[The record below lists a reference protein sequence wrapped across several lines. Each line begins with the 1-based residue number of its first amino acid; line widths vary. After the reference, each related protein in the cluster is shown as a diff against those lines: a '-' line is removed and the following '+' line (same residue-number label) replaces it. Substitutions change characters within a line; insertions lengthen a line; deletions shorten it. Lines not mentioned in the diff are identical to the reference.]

1 MKIHWIITLIYVC
14 LITILSHQP
23 ADNISDVSP
32 GIKNVDKLFHFIE
45 FSILGFLVFGSL
57 SLNSKEFDQIFN
69 LSIKIGIL
77 FSCLDEYHQS
87 FIDGRDSS
95 LADLIFDVF
104 GVFLGTILHY
114 RFFR

>member
-1 MKIHWIITLIYVC
+1 MKIPWTVTLTYII

-23 ADNISDVSP
+23 ADDISEVSP
-32 GIKNVDKLFHFIE
+32 NIKNLDKLFHFIE
-45 FSILGFLVFGSL
+45 FSILGFLIFGSL
-57 SLNSKEFDQIFN
+57 SLNSKEFDQILS

-95 LADLIFDVF
+95 PVDLIFDIL
-104 GVFLGTILHY
+104 GVFFGTFLHY

>member
-1 MKIHWIITLIYVC
+1 MKIPWTATLTYII

-23 ADNISDVSP
+23 ADNISEVSP
-32 GIKNVDKLFHFIE
+32 NIKNADKLFHFVE
-45 FSILGFLVFGSL
+45 FSILGFLIFGSL
-57 SLNSKEFDQIFN
+57 SLNSKKFDQILS

-104 GVFLGTILHY
+104 GVFFGTFLHY

>member
-1 MKIHWIITLIYVC
+1 M
-14 LITILSHQP
+14 
-23 ADNISDVSP
+23 
-32 GIKNVDKLFHFIE
+32 
-45 FSILGFLVFGSL
+45 
-57 SLNSKEFDQIFN
+57 NSEEFDQIFN

-95 LADLIFDVF
+95 LVDLIFDVF
-104 GVFLGTILHY
+104 GVFFGTILHY

>member
-1 MKIHWIITLIYVC
+1 MKIHWIITLTYIC

-23 ADNISDVSP
+23 ADNISGFSP
-32 GIKNVDKLFHFIE
+32 GTKNIDKLFHFIE

-104 GVFLGTILHY
+104 GVFFATILHY

>member
-1 MKIHWIITLIYVC
+1 MKIPWTVTLTYII

-23 ADNISDVSP
+23 ADDISEVSP
-32 GIKNVDKLFHFIE
+32 NIKNVDKLFHFIE
-45 FSILGFLVFGSL
+45 FSILGFLIFGSL
-57 SLNSKEFDQIFN
+57 SLNSKEFDQILS

-87 FIDGRDSS
+87 FVDGRDSS
-95 LADLIFDVF
+95 LADLIFDIL
-104 GVFLGTILHY
+104 GVFFGTFLHY

>member
-23 ADNISDVSP
+23 ADNISGFSP
-32 GIKNVDKLFHFIE
+32 GTKNIDKLFHFIE
-45 FSILGFLVFGSL
+45 FSILGFLIFGSL
-57 SLNSKEFDQIFN
+57 SMNSKEFDQILS

-104 GVFLGTILHY
+104 GVFFGTILHY

>member
-57 SLNSKEFDQIFN
+57 SLNSKEFDLIFN

-95 LADLIFDVF
+95 PVDLIFDIL
-104 GVFLGTILHY
+104 GVFFGTFLHY

>member
-1 MKIHWIITLIYVC
+1 MKIHWTVTLTYII

-23 ADNISDVSP
+23 ADDISEVSP
-32 GIKNVDKLFHFIE
+32 NIKNLDKLFHFIE
-45 FSILGFLVFGSL
+45 FSILGFLIFGSL
-57 SLNSKEFDQIFN
+57 SLNSKEFDQILS

-87 FIDGRDSS
+87 FVDGRDSS
-95 LADLIFDVF
+95 LADLIFDIL
-104 GVFLGTILHY
+104 GVFFGTFLHY

>member
-1 MKIHWIITLIYVC
+1 MKIPWTVTLTYII

-23 ADNISDVSP
+23 ADDISEVSP
-32 GIKNVDKLFHFIE
+32 NIKNVDKLFHFIE
-45 FSILGFLVFGSL
+45 FSILGFLIFGSL
-57 SLNSKEFDQIFN
+57 CLNSKEFDQILS

-87 FIDGRDSS
+87 FVDGRDSS
-95 LADLIFDVF
+95 LADLIFDIL
-104 GVFLGTILHY
+104 GVFFGTFLHY

>member
-45 FSILGFLVFGSL
+45 FSILGLLVFGSL
-57 SLNSKEFDQIFN
+57 SLNSKEFDLIFS
-69 LSIKIGIL
+69 LSIKIGIF

-104 GVFLGTILHY
+104 GVFFGTFLHY

>member
-1 MKIHWIITLIYVC
+1 MKIHWIITLTYIC

-23 ADNISDVSP
+23 ADNISGFSP
-32 GIKNVDKLFHFIE
+32 GTKNVDKLFHFIE
-45 FSILGFLVFGSL
+45 FSILGFLIFGSL
-57 SLNSKEFDQIFN
+57 SMNSKEFDQILS

-95 LADLIFDVF
+95 LADLIFDFF
-104 GVFLGTILHY
+104 GVFFGTILHY

>member
-23 ADNISDVSP
+23 ADNISGFSP
-32 GIKNVDKLFHFIE
+32 GTKNIDKLFHFIE
-45 FSILGFLVFGSL
+45 FSILGFLIFGSL
-57 SLNSKEFDQIFN
+57 SMNSKEFDQILS

-95 LADLIFDVF
+95 PVDLIFDIL
-104 GVFLGTILHY
+104 GVFFGTFLHY

>member
-1 MKIHWIITLIYVC
+1 MKIHWIITLTYVC

-23 ADNISDVSP
+23 ADNISDFSP

-45 FSILGFLVFGSL
+45 FSILGFLIFGSL
-57 SLNSKEFDQIFN
+57 SLHLKEYDMILN

-87 FIDGRDSS
+87 FIDGRASS
-95 LADLIFDVF
+95 LTDLIFDIL
-104 GVFLGTILHY
+104 GVFFGTYIHY

>member
-1 MKIHWIITLIYVC
+1 MKIPWTVTLTYII

-23 ADNISDVSP
+23 ADDISEVSP
-32 GIKNVDKLFHFIE
+32 NIKNVDKLFHFVE
-45 FSILGFLVFGSL
+45 FSILGFLIFGSL
-57 SLNSKEFDQIFN
+57 SLNSKEFDQILS

-87 FIDGRDSS
+87 FVDGRDSS
-95 LADLIFDVF
+95 LADLIFDIL
-104 GVFLGTILHY
+104 GVFFGTFLHY

>member
-1 MKIHWIITLIYVC
+1 MKIHWIITLIYIS

-45 FSILGFLVFGSL
+45 FSILGFLIFGSL
-57 SLNSKEFDQIFN
+57 SLHSKEYDQILN

-104 GVFLGTILHY
+104 GVFFGTFLHY

>member
-23 ADNISDVSP
+23 ADNISGFSP
-32 GIKNVDKLFHFIE
+32 GTKNVDKLFHFIE

-95 LADLIFDVF
+95 PVDLIFDIL
-104 GVFLGTILHY
+104 GVFFGTFLHY

>member
-1 MKIHWIITLIYVC
+1 MKIPWTVTLTYII

-23 ADNISDVSP
+23 ADDISEVSP
-32 GIKNVDKLFHFIE
+32 NIKNADKLFHFVE
-45 FSILGFLVFGSL
+45 FSILGFLIFGSL
-57 SLNSKEFDQIFN
+57 SLNSKKFDQILS

-87 FIDGRDSS
+87 FVDGRDSS
-95 LADLIFDVF
+95 LADLIFDIL
-104 GVFLGTILHY
+104 GVFFGTFLHY

>member
-1 MKIHWIITLIYVC
+1 MKIPWTVTLTYII

-23 ADNISDVSP
+23 ADDISEVSP
-32 GIKNVDKLFHFIE
+32 NIKNVDKLFHFIE
-45 FSILGFLVFGSL
+45 FSILGFLIFGSL
-57 SLNSKEFDQIFN
+57 SLNSKKFDQILS

-87 FIDGRDSS
+87 FVDGRDSS
-95 LADLIFDVF
+95 LADLIFDIL
-104 GVFLGTILHY
+104 GVFFGTFLHY

>member
-14 LITILSHQP
+14 LIKILSHQP

-57 SLNSKEFDQIFN
+57 SLNSKEFDLIFN

-95 LADLIFDVF
+95 PVDLIFDIL
-104 GVFLGTILHY
+104 GVFFGTFLHY

>member
-1 MKIHWIITLIYVC
+1 MKIPWTVTLTYII

-23 ADNISDVSP
+23 ADDISEVSP
-32 GIKNVDKLFHFIE
+32 NIKNVDKLFHFIE
-45 FSILGFLVFGSL
+45 FSILSFLIFGSL
-57 SLNSKEFDQIFN
+57 SLNSKEFDQILS

-87 FIDGRDSS
+87 FVDGRDSS
-95 LADLIFDVF
+95 LADLIFDIL
-104 GVFLGTILHY
+104 GVFFGTFLHY

>member
-32 GIKNVDKLFHFIE
+32 GINNVDKLFHFIE

-57 SLNSKEFDQIFN
+57 SLNSKEFDLIFN

-95 LADLIFDVF
+95 PVDLIFDIL
-104 GVFLGTILHY
+104 GVFFGTFLHY

>member
-1 MKIHWIITLIYVC
+1 MKIPWTVTLTYII

-23 ADNISDVSP
+23 ADDISEVSP
-32 GIKNVDKLFHFIE
+32 NIKNVDKLFHFIE
-45 FSILGFLVFGSL
+45 FSILGFLIFGSL
-57 SLNSKEFDQIFN
+57 SLNSKEFDQILS

-104 GVFLGTILHY
+104 GVFFGTFLHY

>member
-1 MKIHWIITLIYVC
+1 MKIPWTVTLTYII

-23 ADNISDVSP
+23 ADDISEVSHN
-32 GIKNVDKLFHFIE
+32 IKNVDKLFHFIE
-45 FSILGFLVFGSL
+45 FSILGFLIFGSL
-57 SLNSKEFDQIFN
+57 SLNSKEFDQILS

-87 FIDGRDSS
+87 FVDGRDSS
-95 LADLIFDVF
+95 LADLIFDIL
-104 GVFLGTILHY
+104 GVFFGTFLHY

>member
-1 MKIHWIITLIYVC
+1 MKISWAVTLAYII

-23 ADNISDVSP
+23 ADNVSEVSP
-32 GIKNVDKLFHFIE
+32 NIKNVDKLFHFVE
-45 FSILGFLVFGSL
+45 FSILGFLIFGSL
-57 SLNSKEFDQIFN
+57 SLNSKEFDKVFS

-95 LADLIFDVF
+95 LVDLVFDSLGVLF
-104 GVFLGTILHY
+104 GTFVHY

>member
-1 MKIHWIITLIYVC
+1 MKIPWTVTLTYII

-23 ADNISDVSP
+23 ADDISEVSP
-32 GIKNVDKLFHFIE
+32 NIKNLDKLFHFIE
-45 FSILGFLVFGSL
+45 FSILGFLIFGSL
-57 SLNSKEFDQIFN
+57 SLNSKEFDQILS

-87 FIDGRDSS
+87 FVDGRDSS
-95 LADLIFDVF
+95 LADLIFDIL
-104 GVFLGTILHY
+104 GVFFGTFLHY

>member
-1 MKIHWIITLIYVC
+1 MKIPWTVTLTYII

-23 ADNISDVSP
+23 ADDISEVSP
-32 GIKNVDKLFHFIE
+32 NIKNVDKLFHFIE
-45 FSILGFLVFGSL
+45 FSILGFLIFGSL
-57 SLNSKEFDQIFN
+57 SLNSKEFDQILS

-87 FIDGRDSS
+87 FIEGRDSS
-95 LADLIFDVF
+95 LADLIFDIL
-104 GVFLGTILHY
+104 GVFFGTFLHY

>member
-1 MKIHWIITLIYVC
+1 MKIHWIITLIYIC

-23 ADNISDVSP
+23 ADNISDASP
-32 GIKNVDKLFHFIE
+32 DIKNADKLFHFIE
-45 FSILGFLVFGSL
+45 FSILGFLIFGSL
-57 SLNSKEFDQIFN
+57 SMNSKEFDQILS

-104 GVFLGTILHY
+104 GVFFGTILHY

>member
-14 LITILSHQP
+14 LIPILSHQP

-95 LADLIFDVF
+95 PVDLIFDIL
-104 GVFLGTILHY
+104 GVFFGTFLHY